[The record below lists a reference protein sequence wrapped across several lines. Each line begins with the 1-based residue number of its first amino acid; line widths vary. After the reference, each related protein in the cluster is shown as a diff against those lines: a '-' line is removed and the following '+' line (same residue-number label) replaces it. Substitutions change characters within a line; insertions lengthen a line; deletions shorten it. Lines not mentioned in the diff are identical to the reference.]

1 MKLSVLPSI
10 LLFCFLFIT
19 VCLLVSCG
27 NNVDCMAPPSEIG
40 IQIMDGTLT
49 YPADLDTAARIK
61 VSYQENNQKKYVDDL
76 SRMGDVFFSN
86 MLIEESRRANDPE
99 FSFELNGRVLAQM
112 KMETYIND
120 VKCNGW
126 AAISKV
132 YQNGEVVSR
141 SANGAYLIK

>member
-10 LLFCFLFIT
+10 LLFCSLFLTTF
-19 VCLLVSCG
+19 LLESCG

-40 IQIMDGTLT
+40 IQIMDGTLI

-76 SRMGDVFFSN
+76 SIMGDVFFSN
-86 MLIEESRRANDPE
+86 MLIEESRKAKDPE

-112 KMETYIND
+112 TMETYIND
-120 VKCNGW
+120 AKCNGW
-126 AAISKV
+126 ATISKV
-132 YQNGEVVSR
+132 YQNGEIISR
-141 SANGAYLIK
+141 SVNGSYLIK